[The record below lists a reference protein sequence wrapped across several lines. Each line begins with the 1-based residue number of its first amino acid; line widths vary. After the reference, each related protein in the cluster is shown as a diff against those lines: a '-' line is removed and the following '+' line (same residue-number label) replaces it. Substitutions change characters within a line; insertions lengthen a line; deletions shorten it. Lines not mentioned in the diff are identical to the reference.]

1 MALIVVAV
9 GKLKEKPWLA
19 MAADY
24 LERLQPYAPTTV
36 VEVADDK
43 LGADEATARLR
54 EAERIR
60 KATPAGAYRIAMTER
75 GEMVTSVQLA
85 DRLAALALHGH
96 SSVALWIGGASGLD
110 PALEAEA
117 EWRLGLSRLTL
128 PHQMARVLLLE
139 QLYRAHRLRAGHPY
153 HK

>member
-9 GKLKEKPWLA
+9 GRLKEKHWLTA
-19 MAADY
+19 CQDY
-24 LERLQPYAPTTV
+24 LDRLQPYEPTTV
-36 VEVADDK
+36 VEVADEK
-43 LGADEATARLR
+43 LGNEEATARLR

-60 KATPAGAYRIAMTER
+60 RATPAGAYRIAMTER
-75 GEMVTSVQLA
+75 GDLVTSVGLA

-96 SSVALWIGGASGLD
+96 STVVLWIGGASGLD
-110 PALEAEA
+110 PGLEAEA
-117 EWRLGLSRLTL
+117 DWRLGLSKLTL

-139 QLYRAHRLRAGHPY
+139 QLYRAHRVRAGHPY

>member
-1 MALIVVAV
+1 MALIIVVV
-9 GKLKEKPWLA
+9 GKLKERHWLTA
-19 MAADY
+19 CQDY
-24 LERLQPYAPTTV
+24 LDRLQPYEATTV
-36 VEVADDK
+36 VEVADEK
-43 LGADEATARLR
+43 LGQEEATARLR

-75 GEMVTSVQLA
+75 GDLVTSVGLA

-96 SSVALWIGGASGLD
+96 STIALWIGGASGLD

-117 EWRLGLSRLTL
+117 EWRLGLSKLTL

-139 QLYRAHRLRAGHPY
+139 QLYRAHRVRAGHPY